1 MKSFAVATLKN
12 DPLPEFAGEER
23 ESGLKPAGSNVDH
36 PELLGD
42 KDEVDRLVGIETNI
56 KLIVDLSGHPEAAGG
71 LEGGHQLVLALLQQV
86 RLPLHQRHRDIEG
99 GQDWWRDQKPW
110 QNIFYFWAFDWT

>member
-1 MKSFAVATLKN
+1 MKSFAVTTSKN
-12 DPLPEFAGEER
+12 YPLPEFAGEET

-42 KDEVDRLVGIETNI
+42 KDEVDRLVGIETKLI

-99 GQDWWRDQKPW
+99 GQDGRRDQKPW
-110 QNIFYFWAFDWT
+110 QNILFLGV

>member
-1 MKSFAVATLKN
+1 MKSFAVAISKN
-12 DPLPEFAGEER
+12 DPLPEFAGR
-23 ESGLKPAGSNVDH
+23 KTESGLKPAGSNVDH
-36 PELLGD
+36 PELLRD
-42 KDEVDRLVGIETNI
+42 KDEVDRLVGIESETNI

-99 GQDWWRDQKPW
+99 GQDGRRDQKPW
-110 QNIFYFWAFDWT
+110 QNILFLGV

>member
-1 MKSFAVATLKN
+1 MKSFAVATSKN
-12 DPLPEFAGEER
+12 DPLPEFGGEET

-42 KDEVDRLVGIETNI
+42 KDEVDRLVGIESETNI
-56 KLIVDLSGHPEAAGG
+56 KLIVDLSGHPEATGG

-99 GQDWWRDQKPW
+99 GQDGRRDQKPL
-110 QNIFYFWAFDWT
+110 QNILFLGV

>member
-1 MKSFAVATLKN
+1 MKSIATATSKN
-12 DPLPEFAGEER
+12 DPLPKFAGEET

-42 KDEVDRLVGIETNI
+42 KDEVDRLVGIESETNI

-99 GQDWWRDQKPW
+99 GQDGRRDQKPW
-110 QNIFYFWAFDWT
+110 QNILFLGV

>member
-1 MKSFAVATLKN
+1 MKSFVVATSKN
-12 DPLPEFAGEER
+12 DPRPEFAGEER

-36 PELLGD
+36 SELLGD

-99 GQDWWRDQKPW
+99 GQDGRRDQKPW

>member
-1 MKSFAVATLKN
+1 MQLQKN
-12 DPLPEFAGEER
+12 DSLPEFAGEET

-71 LEGGHQLVLALLQQV
+71 LEGWKQLVPALLQQV
-86 RLPLHQRHRDIEG
+86 LPPLHQRHGEVEG
-99 GQDWWRDQKPW
+99 GQDGRGDQEPG
-110 QNIFYFWAFDWT
+110 